1 MIAIKL
7 ALPLV
12 KSSEGLC
19 LRAYPD
25 PASPLSIA
33 LSRAGLLKKYKAG
46 AAAIPDDLRHLSGA
60 PWTIGYGETE
70 GVSEGMLWTQ
80 EQAELRLIK
89 RVTGF
94 AAGVLKRCP
103 QLHLEPP
110 GRLAACISLA
120 YNIGLGAFGAS
131 SVCRKT
137 GRGEFAAAANSFR
150 LWNKAGGR
158 VMAGLTARREFE
170 RLLYLSDAALS
181 EG

>member
-1 MIAIKL
+1 MSAINL

-33 LSRAGLLKKYKAG
+33 LARRRLLAKYKAG
-46 AAAIPDDLRHLSGA
+46 TADIPDDLRHLLGA
-60 PWTIGYGETE
+60 PWTIGYGETQ
-70 GVSEGMLWTQ
+70 GVTEGMWWTE
-80 EQAELRLIK
+80 EQSELRLIR

-94 AAGVLKRCP
+94 ATGVLKRCP

-137 GRGEFAAAANSFR
+137 VRRDYIGAADSFP
-150 LWNKAGGR
+150 LWNKAQGR
-158 VMAGLTARREFE
+158 ALAGLTIRRGLE
-170 RLLYLSDAALS
+170 RVMYLT
-181 EG
+181 G

>member
-1 MIAIKL
+1 MIAIQI

-12 KSSEGLC
+12 KHDEGLC

-33 LSRAGLLKKYKAG
+33 LSNRGLLRKYKAG
-46 AAAIPDDLRHLSGA
+46 RAEIPADLRHLSGT
-60 PWTIGYGETE
+60 PWTIGYGETQ
-70 GVSEGMLWTQ
+70 GVVEGMVWTK
-80 EQAELRLIK
+80 EKAELQLIRRLA
-89 RVTGF
+89 GF

-110 GRLAACISLA
+110 ERLAACMSLA

-137 GRGEFAAAANSFR
+137 RRREYAGAGDSFL

-158 VMAGLTARREFE
+158 IMAGLTARRERE
-170 RLLYLSDAALS
+170 RLLYLTADA
-181 EG
+181 